1 MITIAILA
9 AALVT
14 SVMAGAIVLLRVG
27 IGREESEECL
37 FDEPPTRTAA
47 VTRRVVGLYVR
58 MPEQVIQPDDAAD
71 QTDPEQ
77 GQHPPTAGPA
87 R

>member
-47 VTRRVVGLYVR
+47 VTPPRRRPVR
-58 MPEQVIQPDDAAD
+58 AHAR
-71 QTDPEQ
+71 
-77 GQHPPTAGPA
+77 AGHSA